1 MKKCVFA
8 FLVLLTVAIGC
19 GGPAEEPK
27 VSDEP
32 VQTFPAF
39 SLAASEYP
47 SWSTFMVAAK
57 AGLINADQGG
67 SYGTLEEKWGVD
79 VVLSAK
85 DYDTCLTMY
94 GSGIVDA
101 VCITNIDALK
111 PSLTIASTAILPTS
125 TSAGADK
132 VIAVGINTTDELKD
146 QKVYG
151 LSRSVSEYLFV
162 RGLQTEGLLPENFSF
177 NHLDPAAAA
186 TSLQT
191 GSNEVK
197 AICVWNPYAL
207 QTMRTIPTSKVL
219 FDSKVIPEEIID
231 MVVMSNASLEK
242 AGSENFASC
251 VCDVFY
257 TVCGKM
263 DAPESSDA
271 TLKAL
276 GEDFSNLPVEDMK
289 ICATETSFYKTS
301 EAGVA
306 LFNSESLPVKMKTV
320 VETCKLIKILEG
332 SEPSIGYGKATEPVQ
347 LNFVTKYM
355 ERAKIGK

>member
-1 MKKCVFA
+1 MKNLFGL
-8 FLVLLTVAIGC
+8 FLLVLVLVGC
-19 GGPAEEPK
+19 GGPVEEPK
-27 VSDEP
+27 VSEEP
-32 VQTFPAF
+32 VQSLPAF
-39 SLAASEYP
+39 SIAASEYP

-67 SYGTLEEKWGVD
+67 KHGTLEEKWGCD
-79 VVLSAK
+79 VVLSSK

-111 PSLTIASTAILPTS
+111 PSLTILSTAILPTS
-125 TSAGADK
+125 TSASADK
-132 VIAVGINTTDELKD
+132 VIAVGIESIDDLKG

-151 LSRSVSEYLFV
+151 LSKSVSEYLFV
-162 RGLQTEGLLPENFSF
+162 RGLQTEGLLPENYSF

-197 AICVWNPYAL
+197 AICVWNPFAL
-207 QTMRTIPTSKVL
+207 QTTRTVPNSKVL
-219 FDSKVIPEEIID
+219 FDSSVIPEEIID
-231 MVVMSNASLEK
+231 MVIMSNVALEK
-242 AGSENFASC
+242 VGSQEFACC

-257 TVCGKM
+257 TVCSKI

-276 GEDFSNLPVEDMK
+276 GEDFSHLSVEDMK
-289 ICATETSFYKTS
+289 ICATETAFYKTPD
-301 EAGVA
+301 AGIK
-306 LFNSESLPVKMKTV
+306 LFSGESLPAKMKTV
-320 VETCKLIKILEG
+320 VETCKLIKILDDV
-332 SEPSIGYGKATEPVQ
+332 EPSLAYGKSGDQVH
-347 LNFVTKYM
+347 LNFDPQYM
-355 ERAKIGK
+355 ERSKTGK